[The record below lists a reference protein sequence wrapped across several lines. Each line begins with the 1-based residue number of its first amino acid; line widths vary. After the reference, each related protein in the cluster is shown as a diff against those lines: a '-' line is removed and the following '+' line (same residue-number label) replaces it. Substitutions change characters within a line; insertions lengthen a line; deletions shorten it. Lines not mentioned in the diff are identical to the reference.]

1 MKEQKKGNPEK
12 KKREHT
18 EKKTETNASR
28 KPRRPTLTSP
38 SS

>member
-12 KKREHT
+12 KKEHT